1 RSEHGVLLWNGFAF
15 QKQPRKSRMTRG
27 TRKRL
32 QDRFGVASEPE
43 RSGTLRLVVKRYMT
57 NFDVFEGGNSDLGTD
72 GNSSFSMVK
81 LHLVRMKCNVVT
93 GRPGAR
99 WRGRGRPHLPR
110 FFVTNVDPESVD
122 VARRVWCS
130 ARDGAALPANPARTR
145 VRDQRRE
152 PSVGEQSD
160 SRCRRTALR
169 LPDGKVIGRSWC
181 RFHPI
186 EF

>member
-1 RSEHGVLLWNGFAF
+1 
-15 QKQPRKSRMTRG
+15 
-27 TRKRL
+27 
-32 QDRFGVASEPE
+32 
-43 RSGTLRLVVKRYMT
+43 
-57 NFDVFEGGNSDLGTD
+57 
-72 GNSSFSMVK
+72 
-81 LHLVRMKCNVVT
+81 
-93 GRPGAR
+93 
-99 WRGRGRPHLPR
+99 
-110 FFVTNVDPESVD
+110 FVTNVDPESVD

-186 EF
+186 EFRPCDRLDYLEGRKAFAEKQLSRLDPWIGVETLHQNIAIESIVQRSQNHALVVSHV